1 MSTPFK
7 MKSSPAKMWP
17 WGKTKKSKSVKDG
30 YETKTKTTTRGN
42 VVKTKTS
49 KRLLA
54 GEQSK
59 DGVVDVIT
67 SSKTKDGKVVKS
79 KNVVIDNDGYRKTKT
94 TTNPRRTKTTTRGY
108 NKAGSNVGDSGAS
121 HVKSRKITWH

>member
-1 MSTPFK
+1 

-30 YETKTKTTTRGN
+30 YVIKTKTTTRGD

-54 GEQSK
+54 GEQPI
-59 DGVVDVIT
+59 DGIVKTKNV
-67 SSKTKDGKVVKS
+67 SKTKDGKVVKS
-79 KNVVIDNDGYRKTKT
+79 KNVVIDKGGYRKTKT

-108 NKAGSNVGDSGAS
+108 DDAGSEVFDPGAT
-121 HVKSRKITWH
+121 HTKSRKITWH